1 MTSMAR
7 PARRIPCARMY
18 MAFARFPTNAYP
30 PLRSAPGIFSIDSMA
45 AARISAL
52 KSLIARIWA
61 SDSQGWFH
69 GVLSKLCQTCRG
81 GRRPHN
87 SRSRSFGDRS
97 STLSAR
103 TYCIARANVVVLSF
117 NSPEAYAVAARQ
129 MAFLRD
135 STTRRGA
142 VRGGSPARSAI
153 EVSRK
158 PEGRTEYKARQ
169 ALRPEHIRYHR
180 TDLIDGRP
188 GEAQLL
194 PDLLQVAA
202 NRVESRLNVAVCPFV
217 A

>member
-97 STLSAR
+97 STLSAS
-103 TYCIARANVVVLSF
+103 TYCIARANVVGLSF

-135 STTRRGA
+135 SMTRRGA
-142 VRGGSPARSAI
+142 VRGGSPARPAI
-153 EVSRK
+153 EVPRK

-169 ALRPEHIRYHR
+169 ALGAEHIRYHR
-180 TDLIDGRP
+180 TDLIDGCS
-188 GEAQLL
+188 G
-194 PDLLQVAA
+194 AA
-202 NRVESRLNVAVCPFV
+202 
-217 A
+217 